1 MFLPGGVV
9 RASVLYSY
17 RHKPDALRK
26 YSINLT
32 YIYIKQINWTVKG
45 SPEASW
51 KHLTISTLATNSVY
65 RGASLTAHVQNI
77 AVYLVFP
84 ISLSSDFI
92 AYAYAQTEQ

>member
-1 MFLPGGVV
+1 M
-9 RASVLYSY
+9 LYSY

-26 YSINLT
+26 YPISLM

-51 KHLTISTLATNSVY
+51 KSLTISKLAINSIY

-84 ISLSSDFI
+84 ISPSLDFI
-92 AYAYAQTEQ
+92 AYEYAQTEQWG